1 MAHLAVLGGGVA
13 GLAVGFYAR
22 RRGLAATVYEAQDRP
37 GGLCVTYVHDGFR
50 FDSGAHRIHHK
61 DPEITRD
68 LQSLLGES
76 LRPVDRPSVIFDG
89 GRLMTFP
96 FGLTDVLWH
105 LGPRAIARG
114 ALDLAAARMA
124 PRGHEQES
132 FASLAVRS
140 YGRTVAERFLLGYT
154 RKLWGLPCESLS
166 SRASGGRLR
175 GLDLRQFLVDTVL
188 GRGRDQRSADGAFLY
203 PVGGIGMLTEAL
215 ARGCG
220 PDGVRTGGEVR
231 RLFHDG
237 TNVRAIEVAGAGRIP
252 VDTVASTLPL
262 DQLLASMD
270 PPPPDGVLRLAQRL
284 TYRNLVLV
292 ALFLRKESVT
302 AAATVYFPDPRVPFT
317 RVTEP
322 RNRSEAMSPPGHTS
336 LVAEI
341 PCGSEDAAWGA
352 DDADLV
358 GLVQKHLEGI
368 GWVRGEEVLG
378 SKVVRLRHAYP
389 VQSLDLE
396 SSVATILRHLD
407 GLENL
412 AVVGRNARFEYG
424 WLHDMLR
431 SGKDLVASRVTDPY
445 GTEVG
450 VA

>member
-1 MAHLAVLGGGVA
+1 VLGGGIA

-22 RRGLAATVYEAQDRP
+22 KRGLSATVYESQDRP
-37 GGLCVTYVHDGFR
+37 GGLCVTHRQGDFL
-50 FDSGAHRIHHK
+50 FDSGAHRIHDK

-68 LQSLLGES
+68 VQALMGES
-76 LRPVDRPSVIFDG
+76 LRAVDRPSVIFDR
-89 GRLMTFP
+89 GRLMKFP
-96 FGLTDVLWH
+96 FRLHDVLGH
-105 LGPRAIARG
+105 LGARAVARG

-140 YGRTVAERFLLGYT
+140 YGRTLAERFLLGYT

-175 GLDLRQFLVDTVL
+175 GLDLRQFLVHTLL
-188 GRGRDQRSADGAFLY
+188 GRRRDQRSADGTFYY
-203 PVGGIGMLTEAL
+203 PVRGIGMLTEAL
-215 ARGCG
+215 AAGCG
-220 PDGVRTGGEVR
+220 PERLRTGAEVGC
-231 RLFHDG
+231 LHHDG
-237 TNVRAIEVAGAGRIP
+237 TRVRAIDVAGVGRIA
-252 VDTVASTLPL
+252 VDAVASTLPL
-262 DQLLASMD
+262 EHLLHRLD
-270 PPPPDGVLRLAQRL
+270 PPPPDGILRLAQRL

-292 ALFLRKESVT
+292 ALFLRSESVS

-322 RNRSEAMSPPGHTS
+322 RNRSGAMSPPGHTS

-341 PCGSEDAAWGA
+341 PCGSGDATWAA

-358 GLVQKHLEGI
+358 ELVQEHLGEI
-368 GWVRGEEVLG
+368 GWVRDGDVLG
-378 SKVVRLRHAYP
+378 SRVVRLPHAYP
-389 VQSLDLE
+389 VLSLDFE
-396 SSVATILRHLD
+396 RSVATILRHLD
-407 GLENL
+407 GLGNL
-412 AVVGRNARFEYG
+412 QVLGRNGRFEYG

-431 SGKDLVASRVTDPY
+431 SGKDLVGSRVADPY
-445 GTEVG
+445 GTEAG